1 MKTRGAASGKVILL
15 GEHLVVYGAPA
26 LASGIDR
33 GARAE
38 AELLPEG
45 SPSELALAG
54 EVFREDPDAP
64 DMRARAFA
72 RLLAAGA
79 RPPPLRVTAES
90 DLPPGG
96 GLGSSAALGVA
107 IGRAV
112 NALTHLAPSPPET
125 AAGSALAANTEAL
138 RRAEAWEL
146 VFHGRPSGIDT
157 AASATGGCLR
167 YMRKGGITQM
177 SSVALGRDIVLCV
190 GLSGEH
196 ASTEAMV
203 ASVARLKDRHPD
215 SFERTLVG
223 VTSLVENAALAIE
236 SGDIRALGKL
246 MDLNQMLLAGLMVST
261 ESIEVLCSTA
271 RAAGA
276 LGAKLTGAGGGGAV
290 IALIGES
297 DESDESDEIDEIDEI
312 DERAPCRHP
321 ARDEAQAARVLGAW
335 KDKGFD
341 GFTVR
346 IRKREAA
353 PST

>member
-1 MKTRGAASGKVILL
+1 MKAHGAASGKVILL

-54 EVFREDPDAP
+54 EIFRADPDAA
-64 DMRARAFA
+64 DKRAQAFA
-72 RLLAAGA
+72 RLLAEGIT
-79 RPPPLRVTAES
+79 PPPLRVTAES

-107 IGRAV
+107 IGRAIT
-112 NALTHLAPSPPET
+112 ALTHRAPSVHPASPQTASPPASPPD
-125 AAGSALAANTEAL
+125 AAGEALAANTEAL
-138 RRAEAWEL
+138 RRAEAWER

-157 AASATGGCLR
+157 AAAATGGCLR

-177 SSVALGRDIVLCV
+177 SSVAPGRDLVLCV

-203 ASVARLKDRHPD
+203 AGVARLRDRHPD
-215 SFERTLVG
+215 AFERTLAG
-223 VTSLVENAALAIE
+223 VTSLVENAALALE
-236 SGDIRALGKL
+236 DGDLPAVGKL

-261 ESIEVLCSTA
+261 ENLEVLCSTA
-271 RAAGA
+271 REAGA

-290 IALIGES
+290 IALVGEAEP
-297 DESDESDEIDEIDEI
+297 D
-312 DERAPCRHP
+312 P
-321 ARDEAQAARVLGAW
+321 ALDEAKAARVLAAW
-335 KDKGFD
+335 KQKGFD

-346 IRKREAA
+346 IRKRETA
-353 PST
+353 PSP

>member
-1 MKTRGAASGKVILL
+1 MKAHGAASGKVILL

-54 EVFREDPDAP
+54 EIFRADPDAA
-64 DMRARAFA
+64 DKRAQAFA
-72 RLLAAGA
+72 RLLAEGIT
-79 RPPPLRVTAES
+79 PPPLRVTAES

-112 NALTHLAPSPPET
+112 NALTHRAQVVPSLALAQGGASAPDAT
-125 AAGSALAANTEAL
+125 AGDTLAANTEAL
-138 RRAEAWEL
+138 RRAEAWER

-157 AASATGGCLR
+157 AAAATGGCLR

-177 SSVALGRDIVLCV
+177 SSVAPGRDLVLCV

-196 ASTEAMV
+196 ASTDAMV
-203 ASVARLKDRHPD
+203 AGVARFKDRHPD
-215 SFERTLVG
+215 AFDRTLAG

-236 SGDIRALGKL
+236 DGDLPALGKL

-261 ESIEVLCSTA
+261 ESLEILCSTA
-271 RAAGA
+271 REAGA

-290 IALIGES
+290 IALVGAAEP
-297 DESDESDEIDEIDEI
+297 D
-312 DERAPCRHP
+312 P
-321 ARDEAQAARVLGAW
+321 ALDQTKAARVLAAW
-335 KDKGFD
+335 KEKGFD

-346 IRKREAA
+346 IRKRETA
-353 PST
+353 PSP